1 VTKLLSLLVPGAV
14 SGALYAIVG
23 TGLVLG
29 YQSTG
34 IFNFGYGAIA
44 FATAYLYFQLH
55 TGQHLAIWWSGLI
68 CVLVFAPLMG
78 FVLERILLRRLA
90 SAPVYTRIV
99 GTIGL
104 VVALPNLAL
113 WIVDLINIG
122 GANLPTNQS
131 VATAPGLG
139 PTPANYF
146 HLLTGVIISTDQ
158 IAILAA
164 SIVSAGGLWLLLRH
178 TRLGLQMRA
187 NVDRGELAELR
198 GISPARVSTVAWVL
212 ISILAGLVGVL
223 IVPLFGLD
231 PNTFTLVVL
240 GSLAAV
246 VVAGLRS
253 LPLVFAGGIL
263 LGVIQNLVAGY
274 ATSFLPSS
282 VAQLP
287 GLLSSVPFILAVIGL
302 IVLGSLTRRRIRNP
316 ITEAPRPDHR
326 DGMSALRRRAPWV
339 IAIAALILYTTLG
352 ANDFWA
358 GLIAQGLVYA
368 VIFLSFVVVTG
379 FGGMVSLAQAT
390 FVTGGGFITGYLVT
404 HQAGNIPVLT
414 SHGHLNFGIA
424 LVASAAGMA
433 VVGMAIAFVVR
444 RLGTLLLALATL
456 ALGFTGELIFFN
468 INAVSGGSSGYSVN
482 PPSIGSFLNFASP
495 RTFSLLVLG
504 IFGLGAVVIYNL
516 QRTASGRT
524 MYAVRSTETGAQTAG
539 LSPDRIKVLI
549 FGLAAAIAGLGGS
562 LFTVTSSPFGNT
574 SAPTIVGLVWLAV
587 VVTWGIRRPGGA
599 LLAGLSFSLG
609 TALFGEITNWNVTVH
624 AATQSPY
631 FLPVLFG
638 LGAIGLAREPDGIL
652 AQFSRGVAG
661 ARATRADSGR
671 MGPTIA
677 VDLGPAGVESTE
689 KGPNGKIGG
698 GDPAPGELRPRVTT
712 RSIDHEA
719 AHESGSV
726 LAAADGN
733 PTVGERAHGP
743 EAALA
748 LENVVAGYGP
758 VEVLHS
764 TSLAV
769 QPGTIVALLG
779 ANGAGK
785 TTLCRVAAGLLAPT
799 GGRILRHGVDVTA
812 WPAYRRAEHGLMT
825 APEGRGIFPG
835 LSVEENLAVW
845 LPTDDERAKAFEHFP
860 VLGRRRKQTA
870 GSLSGGEQQMLAL
883 ASALVRPPD
892 VFIADEPTL
901 GLAPLA
907 SESVSRTLA
916 ELRDEGTTILLVE
929 ERATEILAL
938 ADTAAFMVL
947 GRIVWIGPSADV
959 DVDALATTYLGV
971 GAS

>member
-14 SGALYAIVG
+14 AGALYAIVG

-34 IFNFGYGAIA
+34 VFNFGYGATA

-55 TGQHLAIWWSGLI
+55 TGQHLAIAWSGVI

-78 FVLERILLRRLA
+78 FVLEKILLRRLA

-113 WIVDLINIG
+113 WIVNLINIG

-164 SIVSAGGLWLLLRH
+164 SIVSAGGLWFLLRH

-187 NVDRGELAELR
+187 NVDRGELAQLR

-212 ISILAGLVGVL
+212 ISMLAGLVGVL
-223 IVPLFGLD
+223 ILPLFGLD

-274 ATSFLPSS
+274 ANSFLPSS

-302 IVLGSLTRRRIRNP
+302 IVLGSLTRRRTRNP
-316 ITEAPRPDHR
+316 IAEEPRPDHR

-368 VIFLSFVVVTG
+368 VIFLSFIVVTG

-404 HQAGNIPVLT
+404 HQFHNIPVLT

-424 LVASAAGMA
+424 LVASALGMA

-495 RTFSLLVLG
+495 RAFSMLVLG
-504 IFGLGAVVIYNL
+504 IFGVGALVIYNL

-524 MYAVRSTETGAQTAG
+524 MFAVRSTETGAQTAG

-587 VVTWGIRRPGGA
+587 VVTWGIRRSGAA
-599 LLAGLSFSLG
+599 LLAGLSFALG
-609 TALFGEITNWNVTVH
+609 TALFGEITRWNSTVH

-652 AQFSRGVAG
+652 AQFSRGVADKRI
-661 ARATRADSGR
+661 ARAVAH
-671 MGPTIA
+671 A
-677 VDLGPAGVESTE
+677 Q
-689 KGPNGKIGG
+689 
-698 GDPAPGELRPRVTT
+698 
-712 RSIDHEA
+712 EA
-719 AHESGSV
+719 ALSTAGGPWDPG
-726 LAAADGN
+726 LAAARSNGHAEGELVPAEVPPVLALRSIEHEPQDSVPGGTGAGSMAVAVPGSDG
-733 PTVGERAHGP
+733 
-743 EAALA
+743 AALV
-748 LENVVAGYGP
+748 LENIVAGYGA

-764 TSLAV
+764 TNLEVAR
-769 QPGTIVALLG
+769 GTIVALLG

-785 TTLCRVAAGLLAPT
+785 TTLCRVASGLLTPSA
-799 GGRILRHGVDVTA
+799 GRILRHGVDVTS
-812 WPAYRRAEHGLMT
+812 WPAYRRAGNGLMT

-845 LPTDDERAKAFEHFP
+845 LSSDDERTQAFEHFP
-860 VLGRRRKQTA
+860 VLGTRRKQTA
-870 GSLSGGEQQMLAL
+870 GSLSGGEQQMLSL

-907 SESVSRTLA
+907 AESVCRTLSD
-916 ELRDEGTTILLVE
+916 LRDEGTSILLVE

-938 ADTAAFMVL
+938 ADVVAFMLL
-947 GRIVWIGPSADV
+947 GRIVWVGPSIEV
-959 DVDALATTYLGV
+959 DTDALATTYLGA